1 MHSVLDY
8 VKKLE
13 EKVDGVVGMIN
24 MKQEEIIDVKPGDSK
39 EIMIT
44 DFDAKQSSFKKK
56 FGF

>member
-13 EKVDGVVGMIN
+13 EKVDGVVDMIN
-24 MKQEEIIDVKPGDSK
+24 TKQEEIIDIKPGDSK
-39 EIMIT
+39 EITIAA
-44 DFDAKQSSFKKK
+44 FDAKQSSFKKK